1 MGEFDPMNVLAQ
13 PPIKALQAQGCQ
25 VRVHMMQGVGHDF
38 PGDIIARDRGYT
50 AGTQRTTPETVMKDE
65 DYKIDA

>member
-38 PGDIIARDRGYT
+38 PGDIIAEIEDILQELKE
-50 AGTQRTTPETVMKDE
+50 QRQRP
-65 DYKIDA
+65 